1 MDSSIFPRLAFLYPL
16 LMCLWEGGVGHMT
29 WVLKAWRTMSRGS
42 TRLEYRNI
50 HLCFSAIN
58 DERATFNQIGVATC
72 KKVPSFSSN
81 STIIR
86 SKNLGRGVF
95 NAINSFQLVHCIGVQ
110 PRNSGPELHHIQLAQ
125 NLWLAS
131 CQAGKLFEKNLNITR
146 PRPLVYLSF
155 FYGNKSAKCAV
166 HQLFGQ
172 YLIPAAESQAT
183 LPELRNVKSF
193 TRSKS
198 AKPNFPLRSA

>member
-16 LMCLWEGGVGHMT
+16 LMCLWEGGVGYMT

-50 HLCFSAIN
+50 HLWVSAIN

-110 PRNSGPELHHIQLAQ
+110 PRNSGPELHHIQLAR
-125 NLWLAS
+125 NLWLAN
-131 CQAGKLFEKNLNITR
+131 CQPGKLFEKNLNITR

-155 FYGNKSAKCAV
+155 F
-166 HQLFGQ
+166 
-172 YLIPAAESQAT
+172 
-183 LPELRNVKSF
+183 
-193 TRSKS
+193 
-198 AKPNFPLRSA
+198 